1 MKGLFIT
8 FEGNDGSGKSSVIE
22 TIKKELIDRGYDVI
36 YSREPGGSRIAEN
49 IRDVILDVNNVGM
62 DPKTESLLYAASR
75 REHIVKTILPALN
88 EGKIVLC
95 DRYLDSSL
103 AYQGFARGI
112 GMDKVYDMNL
122 YATESL
128 LPDLTLLICVS
139 PEIGMN
145 RIKQNQ
151 RGSLD
156 RLEIEKMDFHK
167 KVYNG
172 YLEVQKKFPN
182 RIVIVNGEASKEQVK
197 KEALDIVI
205 NFIYKQVQ

>member
-36 YSREPGGSRIAEN
+36 YSREPGGSRVGEE